1 MGTLMDAQF
10 LQHGINTHYFHR
22 VGFCLFMNRRQLAGR
37 VPGSNSAAFQ
47 NSLTSC
53 RMGND
58 NGCLQTGL
66 MLFQGIGIKQDV
78 AAGLNGESCCEFMA
92 KL

>member
-1 MGTLMDAQF
+1 MVVPFLVHGKIRINYLVRPLFRVMKTLD
-10 LQHGINTHYFHR
+10 
-22 VGFCLFMNRRQLAGR
+22 RRQLAGR
-37 VPGSNSAAFQ
+37 VPGSPSAAFQ

-66 MLFQGIGIKQDV
+66 MLFQGIGVKQDV
-78 AAGLNGESCCEFMA
+78 AAGLNGSFSMKLICC
-92 KL
+92 